1 MSKLKRRLAGVGTG
15 LLAGYLLGKSGFG
28 SKPAKGATKKTIT
41 SKSKI
46 VKDPTTEG
54 LRITRS
60 KPFESQEMGPTSQDR
75 SVSFDSPT
83 EATYTMPT
91 NRPVGFEY
99 EQGIEGTFGPMAKD
113 GKFINQ
119 RKMTQDEIDAME
131 EYFRPFK
138 PQPPLPE
145 GSVTSDTKK
154 KDKFMRG
161 GKVKKAKIGMFGRV
175 ETRSAAV
182 DKETG
187 DRITEE
193 DIKGARAPYLKKRN
207 KDRLTNKDLE
217 EAQKNFYKERNKD
230 LPGTE
235 GSFMHGGSVVARGD
249 KFSRNRSRPTKLS

>member
-28 SKPAKGATKKTIT
+28 SKPAKGATKKTIR

-91 NRPVGFEY
+91 NQPVGFEY
-99 EQGIEGTFGPMAKD
+99 EQGIEGTFGPMAKK
-113 GKFINQ
+113 GKFI
-119 RKMTQDEIDAME
+119 
-131 EYFRPFK
+131 
-138 PQPPLPE
+138 
-145 GSVTSDTKK
+145 
-154 KDKFMRG
+154 
-161 GKVKKAKIGMFGRV
+161 KVKKAEEGKII
-175 ETRSAAV
+175 TRGKDRLTEKDLEIA
-182 DKETG
+182 G
-187 DRITEE
+187 DIE
-193 DIKGARAPYLKKRN
+193 GARAPYLKKRD
-207 KDRLTNKDLE
+207 KDRLTTKDLE
-217 EAQKNFYKERNKD
+217 EAQRNFYKERNKN

-235 GSFMHGGSVVARGD
+235 GSFMRGGSVVARGD

>member
-91 NRPVGFEY
+91 NQPVGFEY
-99 EQGIEGTFGPMAKD
+99 EQGIEGTFGPMAKK
-113 GKFINQ
+113 GKFI
-119 RKMTQDEIDAME
+119 
-131 EYFRPFK
+131 
-138 PQPPLPE
+138 
-145 GSVTSDTKK
+145 
-154 KDKFMRG
+154 
-161 GKVKKAKIGMFGRV
+161 VKKAKIGMFGKV
-175 ETRSAAV
+175 ETKSAAV

-187 DRITEE
+187 DRMTLE
-193 DIKGARAPYLKKRN
+193 DMIAAGNIAGTISPYLKKRD
-207 KDRLTNKDLE
+207 KDRLNKDIE
-217 EAQKNFYKERNKD
+217 KAQKNFYKERNKD
-230 LPGTE
+230 LTATE